1 MRTARMLVLTITAI
15 CALLSDACV
24 SLAPGADKV
33 RFTKNPSDVSA
44 CAAVGNVDV
53 SGGVQGPSEVVDA
66 PKEVRNQAVGLG
78 GNVVLVTQA
87 TLGVP
92 AQGVIYHCP

>member
-1 MRTARMLVLTITAI
+1 MRTTQMLALATV
-15 CALLSDACV
+15 CAPLFGACV
-24 SLAPGADKV
+24 SLAPGADQV

-44 CAAVGNVDV
+44 CTAVGNVDV
-53 SGGVQGPSEVVDA
+53 SGDVQGPSQVVDG

-78 GNVVLVTQA
+78 GNVVFVTQA

-92 AQGVIYHCP
+92 GQGVIYRCP